1 MGVGMAKYITFEND
15 GETVNGN
22 PEYLVNSKS
31 GGNVLA
37 RIVWYPRWRQCG
49 VRARAEHDL
58 VSGLPCRY
66 ARVHAEAG
74 NRRRFVRRWAM
85 TALGWLVVA
94 LAAVASACL
103 AVGAWAAVAALGVNV
118 WEWPDQGKG

>member
-1 MGVGMAKYITFEND
+1 
-15 GETVNGN
+15 
-22 PEYLVNSKS
+22 
-31 GGNVLA
+31 
-37 RIVWYPRWRQCG
+37 
-49 VRARAEHDL
+49 
-58 VSGLPCRY
+58 
-66 ARVHAEAG
+66 
-74 NRRRFVRRWAM
+74 M